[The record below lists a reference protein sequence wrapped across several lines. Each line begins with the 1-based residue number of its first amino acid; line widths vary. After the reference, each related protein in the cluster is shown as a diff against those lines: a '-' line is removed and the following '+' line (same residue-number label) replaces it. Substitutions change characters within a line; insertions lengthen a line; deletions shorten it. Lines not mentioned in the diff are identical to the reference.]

1 MELDWLTGFA
11 LNGFGGGRCVVSI
24 VNASGVGM
32 LSLAQELLV
41 NKGAGLR
48 LKFRVFV
55 IVVTG
60 IV

>member
-11 LNGFGGGRCVVSI
+11 LMEMCGFHRKCLGCWY
-24 VNASGVGM
+24 AF
-32 LSLAQELLV
+32 LSPRIALV